1 LVKTSGI
8 IKNNIYVPYLR
19 LLSNKLRA
27 LDFKVEAKD
36 DLNNKSFFINILVII
51 YRRLRDIIYN
61 DIIELK

>member
-1 LVKTSGI
+1 MVKTSGI
-8 IKNNIYVPYLR
+8 IKNNIYVPYLK

-27 LDFKVEAKD
+27 HDSKVEAKD
-36 DLNNKSFFINILVII
+36 DLNNKSFFIILAII